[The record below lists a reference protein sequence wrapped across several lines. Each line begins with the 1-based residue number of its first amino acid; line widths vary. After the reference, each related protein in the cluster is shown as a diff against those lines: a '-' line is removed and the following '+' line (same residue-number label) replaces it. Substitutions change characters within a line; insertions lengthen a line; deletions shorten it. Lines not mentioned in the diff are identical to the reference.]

1 LSETPARSHQAFR
14 FNQFAGDHNYRQQT
28 SGIHANTASAL
39 AELALIPLDN
49 PIDILYSINMLIPR
63 VLTSTVVDKLVNTQ
77 KGVIIYGARQVGK
90 TTLATT
96 VIENTGLRA
105 LTINGDQNRFIDII
119 SSRDLARIQSLVSG
133 YELLFID
140 EAQRIPEI
148 GINLKIIL
156 DNLPELKVLVTGSSS
171 LDLASKISEPLTG
184 RVWNYQLFPVSFLE
198 MRALLNRVELDETLF
213 QRLVYGA
220 YPEIFSITGDRDKK
234 EYLRNMSDAYLYR
247 ELIEFGEVKN
257 SSKIRDLLKML
268 AFQIGSEVSLTELG
282 SQLGMGKD
290 TVDRYIDLLEK
301 SFIIFRLKGF
311 SRNLRKEIT
320 KMDKIYFHDLGIRN
334 VLIDNLKAI
343 PDRDDLGKLWE
354 NFLLVERMKYMQYT
368 RRLYSPYFWRTYTG
382 AELDYIEEQAGS
394 LAGFEFK
401 YSPRG
406 SRIPATFSAAY
417 PNSSFAEIS
426 RANYLDFI
434 LQD

>member
-1 LSETPARSHQAFR
+1 
-14 FNQFAGDHNYRQQT
+14 
-28 SGIHANTASAL
+28 
-39 AELALIPLDN
+39 
-49 PIDILYSINMLIPR
+49 
-63 VLTSTVVDKLVNTQ
+63 VVDKLVNTQ

-343 PDRDDLGKLWE
+343 PDRDDLGKLW
-354 NFLLVERMKYMQYT
+354 
-368 RRLYSPYFWRTYTG
+368 
-382 AELDYIEEQAGS
+382 
-394 LAGFEFK
+394 
-401 YSPRG
+401 
-406 SRIPATFSAAY
+406 
-417 PNSSFAEIS
+417 
-426 RANYLDFI
+426 
-434 LQD
+434 